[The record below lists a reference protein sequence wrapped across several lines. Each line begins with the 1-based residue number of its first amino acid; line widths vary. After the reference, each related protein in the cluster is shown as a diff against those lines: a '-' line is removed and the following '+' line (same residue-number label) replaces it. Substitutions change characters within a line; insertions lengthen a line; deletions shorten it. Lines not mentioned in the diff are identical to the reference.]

1 MMEARLLYFDSESS
15 RIEPASKAILAR
27 AGIEAAPVNCH
38 AACPTLLFFCE
49 PGPALLQKL
58 AALRAAGAERILAL
72 GVSAPPEQACAW
84 QLLSAGATDLLSW
97 NDTDEV
103 AMAVAARLARWQQI
117 DELLDSSVIKG
128 SLVGKSPRWQS
139 TLRQVVE
146 VARFTPASALILG
159 ESGTGKELIARL
171 FHSLDPR
178 QDKGNLVVVDC
189 TTIVPELSGSEFFG
203 HERGAFTGAAGTRD
217 GAFALA
223 RGGTV
228 FLDEVGELP
237 LPLQAQLLRA
247 VQEQTFKRVGGNTWF
262 KADFRLVCATNRDLQ
277 AAVHRGEFRHDL
289 YHRIANW
296 VFTLPPLRERT
307 EDIVPLARHFVQQR
321 FAGKKAVELDAT
333 VEQCLLRRDYPGNIR
348 ELRQLVM
355 RIMDRHVGNGA
366 VTVGDLPPLERPTDV
381 SGECDWRDDSFLR
394 SIGLA
399 LSSGVGMKEIGRAA
413 EDSAIQ
419 LALREA
425 GGNLQCA
432 ATRLGVTD
440 RALQL
445 RRATARQAKLPA
457 QPQQVP
463 EIS

>member
-1 MMEARLLYFDSESS
+1 MEARLLYCDSESS
-15 RIEPASKAILAR
+15 RIDPESRAKLAR
-27 AGIEAAPVNCH
+27 AGIEAAAANCA

-49 PGPALLQKL
+49 SGPALLQKI
-58 AALRAAGAERILAL
+58 AALRAAGTERVLAL
-72 GVSAPPEQACAW
+72 GVGAPPDQSFAW
-84 QLLSAGATDLLSW
+84 QLLCAGASDLLTW

-103 AMAVAARLARWQQI
+103 AMAVAARLTRWREI
-117 DELLDSSVIKG
+117 DELVDSPLIAG

-146 VARFTPASALILG
+146 VARFTAASALILG

-178 QDKGNLVVVDC
+178 QDKGNLVIVDC

-203 HERGAFTGAAGTRD
+203 HERGAFTGACGTRD

-237 LPLQAQLLRA
+237 LALQAQLLRA

-262 KADFRLVCATNRDLQ
+262 KTDFRLVCATNRDLQ

-321 FAGKKAVELDAT
+321 RAGRKPLELDAT
-333 VEQCLLRRDYPGNIR
+333 VEQCLLRRHYPGNIR

-355 RIMDRHVGNGA
+355 RIMDRHVGDSSI
-366 VTVGDLPPLERPTDV
+366 TVGDLPLVERPDDAP
-381 SGECDWRDDSFLR
+381 GNEWRDDSFLR

-425 GGNLQCA
+425 GGNLQGA
-432 ATRLGVTD
+432 ASRLGVTD

-445 RRATARQAKLPA
+445 RRATARQAQRPDT

>member
-1 MMEARLLYFDSESS
+1 MEARQLYCDSESS
-15 RIEPASKAILAR
+15 RIAHESKAILAR
-27 AGIEAAPVNCH
+27 AGIDAAPANCST
-38 AACPTLLFFCE
+38 ACPTLLFFSE
-49 PGPALLQKL
+49 AGPHLLQKL
-58 AALRAAGAERILAL
+58 AALRAAGAERVLAL
-72 GVSAPPEQACAW
+72 GVSAPPDQACAW
-84 QLLSAGATDLLSW
+84 QLLCAGASDLLSW
-97 NDTDEV
+97 NNTEDV
-103 AMAVAARLARWQQI
+103 AMAVAARLARWRQI
-117 DELLDSSVIKG
+117 DELVDSPLIAG

-146 VARFTPASALILG
+146 VARFTAATALILG

-178 QDKGNLVVVDC
+178 QDKGNLVIVDC

-203 HERGAFTGAAGTRD
+203 HERGAFTGASGTRD

-237 LPLQAQLLRA
+237 LSLQAQLLRA

-289 YHRIANW
+289 FHRIANW
-296 VFTLPPLRERT
+296 VFTLPPLRDRT

-321 FAGKKAVELDAT
+321 CAGQKPVELDAT
-333 VEQCLLRRDYPGNIR
+333 VEQCLLRRLYPGNIR

-355 RIMDRHVGNGA
+355 RIMDRHVGNGGI
-366 VTVGDLPPLERPTDV
+366 TVGDLPPLERPAEA
-381 SGECDWRDDSFLR
+381 SGETDWRDDSFLR

-419 LALREA
+419 LAMREA

-432 ATRLGVTD
+432 ASRLGVTD

-445 RRATARQAKLPA
+445 RRATARQAQLP

-463 EIS
+463 DIS

>member
-1 MMEARLLYFDSESS
+1 V
-15 RIEPASKAILAR
+15 
-27 AGIEAAPVNCH
+27 GVEAA
-38 AACPTLLFFCE
+38 ASGSLTCPTLVFFSGS
-49 PGPALLQKL
+49 GPRVLQKL
-58 AALRAAGAERILAL
+58 AALRAAGAERVLAL
-72 GVSAPPEQACAW
+72 GVGHSPDQSCAW
-84 QLLSAGATDLLSW
+84 QMLCAGASDLLTW
-97 NDTDEV
+97 NGSHSV
-103 AMAVAARLARWQQI
+103 AMSIAARLTRWKEI
-117 DELLDSSVIKG
+117 DELLDSPLIAG

-178 QDKGNLVVVDC
+178 PEKGNLVIVDC
-189 TTIVPELSGSEFFG
+189 TTVVPELSGSEFFG
-203 HERGAFTGAAGTRD
+203 HERGAFTGASGTRD

-237 LPLQAQLLRA
+237 LALQAQLLRA

-277 AAVHRGEFRHDL
+277 AAVQRGEFRHDL

-307 EDIVPLARHFVQQR
+307 EDIVPLARHFMRQR
-321 FAGKKAVELDAT
+321 RAGLEPLEIDAT
-333 VEQCLLRRDYPGNIR
+333 VEQCLLRRQYPGNIR

-355 RIMDRHVGNGA
+355 RIMDRHVGEGA
-366 VTVGDLPPLERPTDV
+366 VTAGDLPLLERPEAAP
-381 SGECDWRDDSFLR
+381 GAREWRDNSFLR

-425 GGNLQCA
+425 DGNLQDA
-432 ATRLGVTD
+432 ASRLGVTD

-445 RRATARQAKLPA
+445 RRATARQAQLPA

>member
-1 MMEARLLYFDSESS
+1 MEARLLYCDEESS
-15 RIEPASKAILAR
+15 RMESESMAALAR
-27 AGIEAAPVNCH
+27 AGVEAASQGALN
-38 AACPTLLFFCE
+38 CPTLLFFSQS
-49 PGPALLQKL
+49 GPSVLKKL
-58 AALRAAGAERILAL
+58 AALRAAGADRVLAL
-72 GVSAPPEQACAW
+72 GVGESPDQACAW
-84 QLLSAGATDLLSW
+84 QMLCAGASDLLMW
-97 NDTDEV
+97 NCADDI
-103 AMAVAARLARWQQI
+103 AISVAARLERWMQI
-117 DELLDSSVIKG
+117 DELLDSPLIAN
-128 SLVGKSPRWQS
+128 SLVGRSPRWQS

-178 QDKGNLVVVDC
+178 PDKGNLVIVDC

-203 HERGAFTGAAGTRD
+203 HERGAFTGASGTRD

-223 RGGTV
+223 KGGTV

-237 LPLQAQLLRA
+237 IALQAQLLRA

-277 AAVHRGEFRHDL
+277 AAVQRGEFRHDL

-307 EDIVPLARHFVQQR
+307 EDIVPLARHFMQQR
-321 FAGKKAVELDAT
+321 RAGKKPLEIDAT
-333 VEQCLLRRDYPGNIR
+333 VEQCLLRRQYPGNIR

-355 RIMDRHVGNGA
+355 RIMDRHVGEGA
-366 VTVGDLPPLERPTDV
+366 ITAGDLPPLERPDDAPG
-381 SGECDWRDDSFLR
+381 SGEWRDNSFLR

-399 LSSGVGMKEIGRAA
+399 LSSGVGLKEIGRAA

-425 GGNLQCA
+425 DGNLQDA
-432 ATRLGVTD
+432 ASRLGVTD

-445 RRATARQAKLPA
+445 RRATARQAQLPA
-457 QPQQVP
+457 QLQQVP

>member
-1 MMEARLLYFDSESS
+1 MEARLLYCDEESS
-15 RIEPASKAILAR
+15 RMESESMAALAR
-27 AGIEAAPVNCH
+27 AGVDAADQG
-38 AACPTLLFFCE
+38 ALTCPTLVFFSQS
-49 PGPALLQKL
+49 GPSLLQKL
-58 AALRAAGAERILAL
+58 AALRAAGAERVLAL
-72 GVSAPPEQACAW
+72 GVGESPDQACAW
-84 QLLSAGATDLLSW
+84 QMLCAGASDLLMW
-97 NDTDEV
+97 NCPDDV
-103 AMAVAARLARWQQI
+103 ATSVAARLTRWKQI
-117 DELLDSSVIKG
+117 DELLDSPLIAN
-128 SLVGKSPRWQS
+128 SLVGRSPRWQS

-178 QDKGNLVVVDC
+178 PDKGNLVIVDC

-203 HERGAFTGAAGTRD
+203 HERGAFTGANGSRD

-223 RGGTV
+223 KGGTV

-237 LPLQAQLLRA
+237 LALQAQLLRA

-277 AAVHRGEFRHDL
+277 ASVQRGEFRHDL

-307 EDIVPLARHFVQQR
+307 EDIVPLARHFMQQR
-321 FAGKKAVELDAT
+321 RAGGKPLEIDAT
-333 VEQCLLRRDYPGNIR
+333 VEQCLLRRQYPGNIR

-355 RIMDRHVGNGA
+355 RIMDRHVGDGA
-366 VTVGDLPPLERPTDV
+366 ITAGDLPPLERPDDAP
-381 SGECDWRDDSFLR
+381 GFREWRDNSFMR

-425 GGNLQCA
+425 DGNLQDA
-432 ATRLGVTD
+432 ASRLGVTD

>member
-1 MMEARLLYFDSESS
+1 MMEARLLYCDEESS
-15 RIEPASKAILAR
+15 RMESESMATLAR
-27 AGIEAAPVNCH
+27 AGVKAAIAQSSH
-38 AACPTLLFFCE
+38 SCPTLLFFGKAE
-49 PGPALLQKL
+49 PALLQKL
-58 AALRAAGAERILAL
+58 AALRAAGTDRVLAI
-72 GVSAPPEQACAW
+72 GVGAPPDQACAW
-84 QLLSAGATDLLSW
+84 RMLCAGASDLLSW
-97 NDTDEV
+97 NGSDEV
-103 AMAVAARLARWQQI
+103 ASSIAARLTRWQQI
-117 DELLDSSVIKG
+117 DDLLDSPLIAS
-128 SLVGKSPRWQS
+128 SLVGRSPRWQA

-146 VARFTPASALILG
+146 VARFTPASALVLG

-178 QDKGNLVVVDC
+178 PDKGNLVVVDC

-203 HERGAFTGAAGTRD
+203 HERGAFTGASGTRD

-237 LPLQAQLLRA
+237 LALQAQLLRA

-277 AAVHRGEFRHDL
+277 AAVQRGEFRHDL

-307 EDIVPLARHFVQQR
+307 EDIVPLARHFMQQR
-321 FAGKKAVELDAT
+321 RAGQKPLELDAT
-333 VEQCLLRRDYPGNIR
+333 VEQCLLRREYPGNIR

-355 RIMDRHVGNGA
+355 RIMDRHVGEGA
-366 VTVGDLPPLERPTDV
+366 ITAGDLPLPERPDDAPGTC
-381 SGECDWRDDSFLR
+381 EWRDNSFLR

-425 GGNLQCA
+425 DGNLQDA
-432 ATRLGVTD
+432 ASRLGVTD

-445 RRATARQAKLPA
+445 RRATARAQLPA